1 MINEQTNL
9 QAASPAI
16 ESARLFSLVGIGFDV
31 LHYFAI
37 LIMVIAAISVFITL
51 FSSLKERKYDLAVL
65 RILGASKQQLFF
77 MMLIEGVILTFV
89 GAVLGLASG
98 HILVDILGNLDG
110 ESQILFSGFIFLKD
124 EIYVLGAGVVLGVI
138 ASIIPAIQVYRYDI
152 AKILNS

>member
-1 MINEQTNL
+1 
-9 QAASPAI
+9 
-16 ESARLFSLVGIGFDV
+16 
-31 LHYFAI
+31 
-37 LIMVIAAISVFITL
+37 
-51 FSSLKERKYDLAVL
+51 
-65 RILGASKQQLFF
+65 

-124 EIYVLGAGVVLGVI
+124 EIYVLSAGVVLGII